1 MACSHLWQS
10 PETKFSIKHCTERQ
24 LKKIIH
30 LFETFSVQALTLP
43 HSERVK
49 RSLSSTN
56 SSFERNGLSS
66 AELKKM
72 PQTARDQI
80 LYFEKQKNLGN
91 NAGNKTNISA
101 QAPAYQL
108 RGIYGHY
115 LFTHAHHQFSIKN

>member
-1 MACSHLWQS
+1 MAAICGNRLKQNSVLNTAW
-10 PETKFSIKHCTERQ
+10 KDSIK
-24 LKKIIH
+24 KKIH
-30 LFETFSVQALTLP
+30 LFETFSVQVLTLP

-56 SSFERNGLSS
+56 SSFERHGLSS

-80 LYFEKQKNLGN
+80 LYFEKQKTLGN
-91 NAGNKTNISA
+91 NAGNKTNIS
-101 QAPAYQL
+101 QL

-115 LFTHAHHQFSIKN
+115 IFTHAHHQFSIKN